1 MARISHRGTLVGVYP
16 TIPWVLLPRWFC
28 LCQEHARNLHTGS
41 VFQLIDG
48 ITSFK
53 VSDLLRMGPWILK
66 WWSQV
71 GFLPFSIHGRL
82 SNHLQSASMRRDLS
96 HHLWIGVM
104 LHPQPC
110 NPSDRSTPSCSHF
123 LWKPGTMA
131 LRRFLNMF
139 QQDSMRIISLF
150 VGRVTVLGHNGTLVY
165 DSDIFG
171 GPL

>member
-1 MARISHRGTLVGVYP
+1 MSLWLYTAYKGISHKGHVGRGTSNY
-16 TIPWVLLPRWFC
+16 PWVLLPWRFC
-28 LCQEHARNLHTGS
+28 LCQENAHNLHTGS

-66 WWSQV
+66 WWLQV
-71 GFLPFSIHGRL
+71 GFLPFSIHRRL

-96 HHLWIGVM
+96 HHLWFGVM

-139 QQDSMRIISLF
+139 QQDSIRIISLAGSLF
-150 VGRVTVLGHNGTLVY
+150 
-165 DSDIFG
+165 
-171 GPL
+171 